1 MRDAIDRRTFITATG
16 AAGVTAALPFSGV
29 AGAASTSLVDSA
41 FDLTSDVLQEA
52 LVVFESN
59 DAVDQLANFALP
71 NGYYKFDVL
80 PIGYTEV
87 GGGLIEEL
95 AALDG
100 VRRVE
105 RNKELE
111 LYNDDTRDVTRADE
125 VQSGSGS
132 GLSTGYTGEGVHAA
146 VIDSGVD
153 GDHPDL
159 RENVAHNW
167 QWVGNPLGSPTLWT
181 DVGIVDTDGGGHGTH
196 CSGTVAGDGSASDGQ
211 FRGMAPDADLDVYAG
226 GAVLVVLK
234 TAAAYDHLLKR
245 VRDGDSDVK
254 IVSNSYG
261 SSNGEDFDPDS
272 ALNTAT
278 WEAYQEGLLSVFA
291 AGNSGPGTNTLN
303 QYAKAPHV
311 LGVAA
316 TNDQKAVTN
325 FSSRGRKQT
334 SANTPDNWDRGT
346 ALDNLRNYYET
357 GSSSG
362 PIGVYRPG
370 IGAPG
375 NAIVST
381 MSPGDVLGASSADD
395 GRLFYAT
402 ISGTSMACPATVGI
416 ATLVVDAY
424 RANNGG
430 DVSPTELLNT
440 LTAEAEDATSEYTPY
455 NVGSGFVDAYA
466 ATSRAE
472 SGTLAGFSDVT
483 LV

>member
-1 MRDAIDRRTFITATG
+1 MRDAIDRRRFVK
-16 AAGVTAALPFSGV
+16 AAGVAGLTATLPFSGV
-29 AGAASTSLVDSA
+29 ADAESSSLIDSA
-41 FDLTSDVLQEA
+41 FDLTSDALQEA

-59 DAVDQLANFALP
+59 DAVDQLADFALP

-80 PIGYTEV
+80 PIGYTEI
-87 GGGLIEEL
+87 GGGLLEAI
-95 AALDG
+95 ADLDA
-100 VRRVE
+100 VRRIE

-111 LYNDDTRDVTRADE
+111 YYNDDGRAVTRANE
-125 VQSGSGS
+125 VQSGS
-132 GLSTGYTGEGVHAA
+132 GLSTGYTGEGVHTA

-159 RENVAHNW
+159 GENVAHNW

-196 CSGTVAGDGSASDGQ
+196 CSGTIAGDGSASDGQ

-245 VRDGDSDVK
+245 VRDGESDVK

-261 SSNGEDFDPDS
+261 SSNGSEFDPDS

-278 WEAYQEGLLSVFA
+278 WEAHREGLLSVFA

-303 QYAKAPHV
+303 QYAKAPQV

-316 TNDQKAVTN
+316 TNDDKTVTD
-325 FSSRGRKQT
+325 FSSRGRKQDGT
-334 SANTPDNWDRGT
+334 NTPDNWDRQT
-346 ALDNLRNYYET
+346 ALDNLRSHYET

-362 PIGVYRPG
+362 PLGVYRPG

-402 ISGTSMACPATVGI
+402 ISGTSMACPATAGI

-424 RANNGG
+424 RENNAG
-430 DVSPTELLNT
+430 DVSPMELLNT
-440 LTAEAEDATSEYTPY
+440 LTAETESAGSEYTPY
-455 NVGSGFVDAYA
+455 NIGGGFVDAYA

-472 SGTLAGFSDVT
+472 DGNLAGFSDVT

>member
-1 MRDAIDRRTFITATG
+1 MANVTRKHLDRRAFIKATG
-16 AAGVTAALPFSGV
+16 AAGVAATLPTGI
-29 AGAASTSLVDSA
+29 AGADIPIIDDA
-41 FDLTSDVLQEA
+41 FDLASDALQEA

-59 DAVDQLANFALP
+59 DAVDQLADFALP
-71 NGYYKFDVL
+71 NGFYAFDVL

-87 GGGLIEEL
+87 GGGLLEEI
-95 AALDG
+95 AALDS

-105 RNKELE
+105 RNKELDY
-111 LYNDDTRDVTRADE
+111 YNDDTREVTRAEE
-125 VQSGSGS
+125 VQSGS
-132 GLSTGYTGEGVHAA
+132 GLSTGYSGEGVHTA

-159 RENVAHNW
+159 GANVAHNW
-167 QWVGNPLGSPTLWT
+167 QWIGNPLGSPTLWT
-181 DVGIVDTDGGGHGTH
+181 DVGVLDTDAGGHGTH
-196 CSGTVAGDGSASDGQ
+196 CSGTIAGDGSASDGK
-211 FRGMAPDADLDVYAG
+211 FRGMAPEATLDVYAG

-272 ALNTAT
+272 ALNVAT

-303 QYAKAPHV
+303 QYAKAPQV

-316 TNDQKAVTN
+316 TNDEKAVTD
-325 FSSRGRKQT
+325 FSSRGRKQDDT
-334 SANTPDNWDRGT
+334 NTPDNWDRQT
-346 ALDNLRNYYET
+346 ALNNLQSYYDS

-362 PIGVYRPG
+362 PVGVYRPG

-375 NAIVST
+375 NEIVST
-381 MSPGDVLGASSADD
+381 MSPGDILGAESAGD

-402 ISGTSMACPATVGI
+402 ISGTSMACPATAGI

-424 RANNGG
+424 RENNSG
-430 DVSPTELLNT
+430 DVSPMELLNT
-440 LTAEAEDATSEYTPY
+440 LAAEAEDATSEYTPY
-455 NVGSGFVDAYA
+455 NVGSGFVDAYDA
-466 ATSRAE
+466 VSRAE
-472 SGTLAGFSDVT
+472 SGNLAGFADVT
-483 LV
+483 LP